1 MSSEIWRTLSVEEVK
16 GFVQWAL
23 DNWKP
28 NTEISIDWNPVV
40 RFTWMKLDAS
50 FATAKV
56 QILADCDLYKGS
68 SERPEG
74 AS

>member
-1 MSSEIWRTLSVEEVK
+1 MSSEIWRDLSVAEVK
-16 GFVQWAL
+16 EFVQWAI

-40 RFTWMKLDAS
+40 RFTWVKLDAS
-50 FATAKV
+50 FAAAKA
-56 QILADCDLYKGS
+56 QLLADCDLYKGS

>member
-1 MSSEIWRTLSVEEVK
+1 VSSEIWRDLSVAEVK
-16 GFVQWAL
+16 EFVQWAI

-40 RFTWMKLDAS
+40 RFTWVRLDAS

-68 SERPEG
+68 SERPDG

>member
-1 MSSEIWRTLSVEEVK
+1 MSSEIWRDLSVAEVK
-16 GFVQWAL
+16 EFVQWAI

-28 NTEISIDWNPVV
+28 NTEISIDWHPVV
-40 RFTWMKLDAS
+40 RFTWMKLDVS
-50 FATAKV
+50 FATAKA
-56 QILADCDLYKGS
+56 QLLTDCDLYTGS